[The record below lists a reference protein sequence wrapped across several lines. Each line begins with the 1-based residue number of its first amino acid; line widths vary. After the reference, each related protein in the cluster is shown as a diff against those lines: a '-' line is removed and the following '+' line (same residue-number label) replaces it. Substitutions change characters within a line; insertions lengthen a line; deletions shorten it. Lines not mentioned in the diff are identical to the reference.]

1 MYPPFHSI
9 PLSNFQIEFSNE
21 NSKPFSSRAALFCIS
36 YSERSEAIT
45 LQNFL
50 QNCKFAKF
58 QRYKIAL
65 YKTAFFVKFLQSVC
79 NHFCKFANF
88 IAKCIDFYCK
98 MPHFLQTF
106 AQRLL
111 TVQKIFLHNFCN
123 FYCKI
128 VKNFN

>member
-1 MYPPFHSI
+1 MI
-9 PLSNFQIEFSNE
+9 PQVFISFSSPNLFG
-21 NSKPFSSRAALFCIS
+21 PFSSRAALFCIS

-65 YKTAFFVKFLQSVC
+65 YKTAFFVKFLQTVC
-79 NHFCKFANF
+79 NHFCKFAKF

-98 MPHFLQTF
+98 MHEFLQTF

-111 TVQKIFLHNFCN
+111 IVQKNFLHNFCK